1 MKVEELLQ
9 PIEGDDPAGAACAH
23 HIDFQKITEL
33 ADLLALRAELEE
45 LRRQSR
51 GPFAGDN
58 AAADEVMA
66 KAALQS
72 AEDRARMLSVRI
84 KELFGREIDGGRLPT
99 EIESLCSGMLKQRG
113 KDLQVVVPFTLAG
126 MKSRGLGGL
135 LEGLAL
141 FEGLLRSFGPGV
153 HPRPDEDDERTGDD
167 SVRSMVYGELVSS
180 PAATSVL
187 RETVLL
193 NTRAGR
199 LAMRD
204 AEVLD
209 GVLSADPG
217 GASITGDE
225 HFLAVVRHDVAAQ
238 TGKEADRVSGEE
250 VRERLRQL
258 HLELTAA
265 DETLRR
271 IAASFRQKPS
281 GQARLQILL
290 GRMASRVGKH
300 FDDLVAREA
309 MAHVDQMVAPSGP
322 SHGAAVASPT
332 GPSVSSPV
340 KATAVAAAPARP
352 VNREQIRLQVLE
364 LAALVEQLEPSHP
377 APLFL
382 RRAARLL
389 AAKSFYDIVT
399 DMVPDSL
406 SQIETLAG
414 QPKPET

>member
-9 PIEGDDPAGAACAH
+9 PIDGDDPAGAACVYDL
-23 HIDFQKITEL
+23 DFQKITEL
-33 ADLLALRAELEE
+33 ADLLSLRAELEE
-45 LRRQSR
+45 LKRQTR
-51 GPFAGDN
+51 GPFTGEN
-58 AAADEVMA
+58 APADEAMA
-66 KAALQS
+66 KASLQS
-72 AEDRARMLSVRI
+72 AEDRVRMLSIRV
-84 KELFGREIDGGRLPT
+84 KELFGKEIDGSRLPT
-99 EIESLCSGMLKQRG
+99 EIESLCSTMLKQRG
-113 KDLQVVVPFTLAG
+113 KDLRVVVPLTVAS

-135 LEGLAL
+135 LQGLAL
-141 FEGLLRSFGPGV
+141 FEGLLRTFDSGV
-153 HPRPDEDDERTGDD
+153 HPRPDEDDERNGDD

-180 PAATSVL
+180 PGATSVL

-193 NTRAGR
+193 DTRAGR

-209 GVLSADPG
+209 SVLPADPG
-217 GASITGDE
+217 GASVTGDE
-225 HFLAVVRHDVAAQ
+225 HFLALVRHDVAAQ
-238 TGKEADRVSGEE
+238 AGKEAERVSGEE
-250 VRERLRQL
+250 IRERLRQL
-258 HLELTAA
+258 HTELTAA

-271 IAASFRQKPS
+271 IAASFRQKAV
-281 GQARLQILL
+281 GQARLQTLL

-309 MAHVDQMVAPSGP
+309 MAHVDQLVAPAGP
-322 SHGAAVASPT
+322 PDSAASALAAGLSAATPVRVA
-332 GPSVSSPV
+332 
-340 KATAVAAAPARP
+340 ATAAPSRP
-352 VNREQIRLQVLE
+352 ANREQIRLQVLE

-406 SQIETLAG
+406 SQIETLTG
-414 QPKPET
+414 QPKPEI